1 APQGRVVALDREH
14 RQQPARGA
22 ERARAGDELP
32 RHHRAQAC
40 RRRALE
46 ARAAAA
52 AGAEDGGGRPPRR
65 RHRARLQQPP
75 RRHPGLRRDA
85 RRAVEDTGAG
95 MDEAT
100 LGRIFEP
107 FFTTKEVGK
116 GTGLGLALVYG
127 IITDASGAID
137 VASAPGRGTAFTI
150 YMPRVD
156 VAVADDDEKQG
167 PVARGNGERVLV
179 VDDEQ

>member
-1 APQGRVVALDREH
+1 CYSSDGRERHAARDPRN
-14 RQQPARGA
+14 RRGQRGA
-22 ERARAGDELP
+22 RVSA
-32 RHHRAQAC
+32 
-40 RRRALE
+40 RRRS
-46 ARAAAA
+46 
-52 AGAEDGGGRPPRR
+52 PRNLCAP
-65 RHRARLQQPP
+65 H
-75 RRHPGLRRDA
+75 
-85 RRAVEDTGAG
+85 EDTGSG

-127 IITDASGAID
+127 IITDAGGAID

-156 VAVADDDEKQG
+156 VAVAADDEKQG
-167 PVARGNGERVLV
+167 PIARGNGERVLV
-179 VDDEQ
+179 VDDEQPLLAVTAEGLSRLGYGRVAF